1 MRITKNL
8 AQTRG
13 ARAAHAGANGKV
25 ASGGALKRGAANC
38 NSAAKSGGA
47 AKGEGAGACAGGGA
61 FMGSGGG
68 DCKEGG
74 GNAQSVPV
82 KPVGPAGGALKRGCT
97 AVVQV
102 KAPNKG
108 RAGLQVNDGVQEDVA
123 DVLGESSNQ
132 DVAVLADVL
141 AASMGTAA
149 MPTD

>member
-1 MRITKNL
+1 MNRD
-8 AQTRG
+8 A
-13 ARAAHAGANGKV
+13 ANGN
-25 ASGGALKRGAANC
+25 G
-38 NSAAKSGGA
+38 AAKSGGA

-68 DCKEGG
+68 
-74 GNAQSVPV
+74 ARPV
-82 KPVGPAGGALKRGCT
+82 KPMEPAEGALQRGCT

-102 KAPNKG
+102 KAPDNG
-108 RAGLQVNDGVQEDVA
+108 RAGLQVNDGVQEDAA